1 MIALRK
7 VKGSQTSL
15 ELSSGVNV
23 STSLVPAYGSSEKSD
38 PLAADEK
45 SGITNVSRIHPLGQM
60 DIGPISCQS
69 IQVFF
74 WFFF

>member
-7 VKGSQTSL
+7 VKGSPNSL

-45 SGITNVSRIHPLGQM
+45 SVITNVSSSRTNGYWPDFMSVH
-60 DIGPISCQS
+60 S
-69 IQVFF
+69 VF
-74 WFFF
+74 